1 MSKTNFEFL
10 DALGQI
16 ARDKGISVDTLLDAL
31 ANALVAA
38 YKRRPDAAEEAVVT
52 IDPDSGEI
60 RVYGQELNEDGEVVR
75 EWDDTPD
82 DFGRIAAQ
90 TAKQVILQRIREVER
105 DMKYEE
111 YAGREGDI
119 VTGIVQ
125 QTDNRYTLLDLGKVE
140 ALLPQAEQVSYERYE
155 HGARLKAYIVEVR
168 KTTKGPQIVVS
179 RTHPGLIKRL
189 FELEVPEI
197 GSGVV
202 EIKAAAREPGHR
214 TKIAVWSNDPNVDPV
229 GACVGARGSR
239 VRMVTNELR
248 GERVDVVPFSDDP
261 VELIQN
267 ALAPARVRE
276 VRLDEETGT
285 ATVIVSDFQL
295 SLAIGKEGQN
305 ARLAARLT
313 GWRIDIKSETQL
325 AEEEAG
331 YGDQE
336 WAEGEWVEDEGGEL
350 VWKPAEGGEAMS
362 AEEWSHQAEET
373 GDPAAAAAP
382 AAGRRSRRRVRR
394 RRRGG
399 SRRGGARRGHR
410 SDGRSDGRCDR
421 RRPRHSPGTDLCRL
435 PDGPAGRRA
444 DPGRT
449 ERSGRADRRSLRTGA
464 WGLALL
470 GIVGLPGSCRAQAWI
485 RSGLRHG
492 DRRCGGRALSGR
504 PGGGVGAG
512 DTRCARIRGWATRWA
527 RRRTK
532 DEENHLPKKIRV
544 YELAKELGLTN
555 KEGLELAL
563 SLGIGV
569 KSHSSSIEDAQADRV
584 RRKAD
589 ADGLRRPVQ
598 PEEPAPAKKAAKATK
613 AAEAVPAAARRRAG
627 QRRPSRRPR
636 PRRWPHRAVPPPA
649 SPRSRRRRPA
659 RWRLRRRPHPRRP
672 VRPQRFRFA
681 RLA

>member
-16 ARDKGISVDTLLDAL
+16 ARDKGISVETLLDAL

-60 RVYGQELNEDGEVVR
+60 RVYGQELDEEGNVIR

-105 DMKYEE
+105 DLKYEE

-261 VELIQN
+261 VELIQT

-285 ATVIVSDFQL
+285 ATVIVSDYQL

-331 YGDQE
+331 YAGED
-336 WAEGEWVEDEGGEL
+336 WAEGEWVENESGEM

-362 AEEWSHQAEET
+362 AEEWS
-373 GDPAAAAAP
+373 PP
-382 AAGRRSRRRVRR
+382 RRRSHGPRRRVRR
-394 RRRGG
+394 E
-399 SRRGGARRGHR
+399 AE
-410 SDGRSDGRCDR
+410 
-421 RRPRHSPGTDLCRL
+421 P
-435 PDGPAGRRA
+435 PA
-444 DPGRT
+444 
-449 ERSGRADRRSLRTGA
+449 E
-464 WGLALL
+464 
-470 GIVGLPGSCRAQAWI
+470 
-485 RSGLRHG
+485 
-492 DRRCGGRALSGR
+492 
-504 PGGGVGAG
+504 
-512 DTRCARIRGWATRWA
+512 
-527 RRRTK
+527 
-532 DEENHLPKKIRV
+532 
-544 YELAKELGLTN
+544 
-555 KEGLELAL
+555 
-563 SLGIGV
+563 
-569 KSHSSSIEDAQADRV
+569 
-584 RRKAD
+584 
-589 ADGLRRPVQ
+589 
-598 PEEPAPAKKAAKATK
+598 
-613 AAEAVPAAARRRAG
+613 PAAAEEPSAEAAGRAGGGCRRRSAATGGRGGGAG
-627 QRRPSRRPR
+627 RGVGGGRGIAPTRTCVGCRRALPADQLIRIVRLPGGALSVDRYGPGRGAWLCRDSLGCLDDAVRRHGLR
-636 PRRWPHRAVPPPA
+636 PGLRDLRSMPA
-649 SPRSRRRRPA
+649 EVQQLHAQLGEAWGRTGT
-659 RWRLRRRPHPRRP
+659 
-672 VRPQRFRFA
+672 
-681 RLA
+681 